1 MNEQQM
7 IDRGAAAKETLENPV
22 FQAVAKDLMDIY
34 INTFIQTAPEDTK
47 ARESAYFQSRALQD
61 LIAVLNQWVVI
72 KDNIISSREEGQT
85 NSEEE

>member
-1 MNEQQM
+1 MNEQAM
-7 IDRGAAAKETLENPV
+7 IERGTAARELLDNQT

-34 INTFIQTAPEDTK
+34 INTFIQTAPDDSK

-72 KDNIISSREEGQT
+72 KDNILDSRSEGQT